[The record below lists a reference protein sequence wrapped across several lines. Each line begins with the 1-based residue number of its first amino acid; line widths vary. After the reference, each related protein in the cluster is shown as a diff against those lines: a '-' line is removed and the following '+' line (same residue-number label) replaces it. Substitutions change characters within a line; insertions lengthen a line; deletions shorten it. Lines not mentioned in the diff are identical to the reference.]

1 MSNIFFQGI
10 KFGMLL
16 QIAIGP
22 VSLFIMTTAI
32 NSNFLNSFLAVL
44 AVTLVDA
51 IFILLALSGATS
63 FLQNKKNESFFKWL
77 SAIILIL
84 FGVDILLD
92 TLGVHLLSASNIIN
106 TGSTNSSFIY
116 AFVLTISSPLTI
128 LFWAGVFT
136 AKIGEEH
143 YSNKGLLYFTLGCLS
158 STLIFLTFLSIL
170 GSTFHYILSKEAIIW
185 LNVLAGLTIIYF
197 GIRVFKPKE
206 KEIS

>member
-1 MSNIFFQGI
+1 MFFQGL

-84 FGVDILLD
+84 FGIDILLD
-92 TLGVHLLSASNIIN
+92 TLGIHLLPASNIIN
-106 TGSTNSSFIY
+106 TGSANNSFIY
-116 AFVLTISSPLTI
+116 AFVLTLSSPLTI

-136 AKIGEEH
+136 AKISEGH
-143 YSNKGLLYFTLGCLS
+143 YNKKGLLYFTLGCLS
-158 STLIFLTFLSIL
+158 STLMFLTFLSVL
-170 GSTFHYILSKEAIIW
+170 GSTFHYILSKEMIIW
-185 LNVLAGLTIIYF
+185 LNIIAGLTIIYF
-197 GIRVFKPKE
+197 GIMVLKPKE
-206 KEIS
+206 KKIN